1 MCSTPS
7 TLRLYLLLLIHSHFL
22 NLTDIIEG
30 NKEIKEV
37 EGAHLQQFLQIF
49 IFVPKKAMK

>member
-7 TLRLYLLLLIHSHFL
+7 ALRLYLLLLIFIQFL
-22 NLTDIIEG
+22 NLTDTIEG
-30 NKEIKEV
+30 NKKKEV
-37 EGAHLQQFLQIF
+37 EGAHLQQELQIF